1 MHSTDSNDRFAALP
15 GLVELQ
21 MTPLF
26 ISCCPLGLH
35 DTHVDGLQEGGHE
48 KVWAA
53 SRLNPRTEEMC
64 PLAFHLAAHSA
75 LYPVLPLVS
84 VDGGATPTS
93 ANPAGLCACPGQY
106 LYPTG
111 LFPAS
116 HTTTLRK
123 RTVSFPG
130 EALWRTLPSFFV
142 DPSSILFAKRWMR
155 RVLPLPIEEQ
165 AREMGASFFQC
176 RPLPHIARPVS
187 SQVPRTAWS
196 LCACGTRGCVC
207 GPFSLNTSTSFYSSR
222 CLILYHFWTMCRKEL
237 KINLGIQFQ
246 QTKFW

>member
-1 MHSTDSNDRFAALP
+1 MLMGCRREGMRKSEQPVVWILALKKCVHLPSTWLLTLP
-15 GLVELQ
+15 FTQFCLWFLLMVELFLPQ
-21 MTPLF
+21 LTQLGSVLDLDNTFTQRDSSQPLTQ
-26 ISCCPLGLH
+26 PLS
-35 DTHVDGLQEGGHE
+35 D
-48 KVWAA
+48 
-53 SRLNPRTEEMC
+53 
-64 PLAFHLAAHSA
+64 
-75 LYPVLPLVS
+75 
-84 VDGGATPTS
+84 
-93 ANPAGLCACPGQY
+93 
-106 LYPTG
+106 
-111 LFPAS
+111 
-116 HTTTLRK
+116 RK

-237 KINLGIQFQ
+237 KINLGIQFL